1 MTREEAIDNIKHS
14 IAWAAENHDN
24 WCDSIRIDALRMA
37 LEALEQPEQKKGK
50 WIFSKSDGMT
60 HCSACGQSDWRF
72 LMPTAKEAT
81 EWMPICPKC
90 GAKMEGE
97 E

>member
-1 MTREEAIDNIKHS
+1 MKRENARDWMI
-14 IAWAAENHDN
+14 
-24 WCDSIRIDALRMA
+24 ALRA
-37 LEALEQPEQKKGK
+37 NYRDDGIIANAFTIAIEALKQPEQKKGK

-72 LMPTAKEAT
+72 FMPTAKEAT

-90 GAKMEGE
+90 GAKMEGNE
-97 E
+97 DV